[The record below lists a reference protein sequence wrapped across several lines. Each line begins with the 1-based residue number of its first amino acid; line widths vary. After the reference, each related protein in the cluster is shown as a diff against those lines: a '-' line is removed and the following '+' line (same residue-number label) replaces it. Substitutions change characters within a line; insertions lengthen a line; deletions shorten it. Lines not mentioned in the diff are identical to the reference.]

1 MEMNMTTNSGEVY
14 KIDLAVEK
22 VTDVKNIIAAAETE
36 DEMGCVLRFHLM
48 LESLLL
54 FYLEEKCQG
63 EVGKYAKP
71 PRDFGQKLGMATAF
85 GMPLQI
91 AAVIHQINNMRN
103 KLAHGHSP
111 GIDKGDVKQ
120 LARLVN
126 LMSAIDAEFAPLEK
140 RYISLPVKRP
150 GEKITFGTD
159 SPQIDFLISCIAFW
173 GTALNTLVQEAALNK
188 VRLQI
193 EAQKSAAVAAP
204 K

>member
-1 MEMNMTTNSGEVY
+1 MEMNMTTNSGKIY

-126 LMSAIDAEFAPLEK
+126 LMSAIDPKFAPLEK
-140 RYISLPVKRP
+140 RYIELAVARP
-150 GEKITFGTD
+150 CEKIFFGKE
-159 SPQIDFLISCIAFW
+159 SLRIDFVIAFLAFW
-173 GTALNTLVQEAALNK
+173 GTALLALTQDASQSK
-188 VRLQI
+188 LALLI
-193 EAQKSAAVAAP
+193 EAEKGASNQP
-204 K
+204 